1 MSQEN
6 AALKD
11 ETENSVSEEL
21 TSEIDAGVEN
31 IMTDISAN
39 EDVAGDGPTPDD
51 AKDKDQD
58 GKAPDDVKPDEIK
71 PDDVKP
77 EDVKPDEIKPDEIK
91 PDEEPAPIPDEL
103 LTRAVK
109 AGMSLADAL
118 DFQDAEALGRNLDL
132 MDKTDKPKD
141 GDVKPDEEIVD
152 PLDAIPDFDPE
163 EYDDKIVDGFKTMKN
178 IIRNQR
184 SEIEALNKRGQES
197 SESLFDKKVDDL
209 GEAYVKA
216 VGKGKLDPNSP
227 QAVKR
232 EALRNMYDILES
244 GYKAK
249 GQEISSSEVFEQA
262 VGVILSAETRESA
275 LSVKS
280 DKLEKRENQHTIRS
294 EGKKTK
300 VKMNAL
306 DEVAQELDDKYFK
319 K

>member
-1 MSQEN
+1 MPQEN
-6 AALKD
+6 VVLKEEP
-11 ETENSVSEEL
+11 ETSISEEL

-39 EDVAGDGPTPDD
+39 EDAAGDDPAPDD
-51 AKDKDQD
+51 ANDKDQD
-58 GKAPDDVKPDEIK
+58 GKAPDDI
-71 PDDVKP
+71 
-77 EDVKPDEIKPDEIK
+77 KPDEIKPDEIK

-163 EYDDKIVDGFKTMKN
+163 EYDNKIVDGFKTMKN

-275 LSVKS
+275 LSVKN